1 MVVDCIV
8 HYFQL
13 HVIVTDESSDAIMR
27 LYSRTSGTVGLV
39 DHLYLTA
46 QQNSEAAYQREMEP
60 YADGNRLFRVC
71 S

>member
-1 MVVDCIV
+1 
-8 HYFQL
+8 
-13 HVIVTDESSDAIMR
+13 MR

-39 DHLYLTA
+39 DNLYLTA

-71 S
+71 SVS

>member
-1 MVVDCIV
+1 
-8 HYFQL
+8 
-13 HVIVTDESSDAIMR
+13 MR

-39 DHLYLTA
+39 DNLFSTA

-71 S
+71 SVR

>member
-1 MVVDCIV
+1 
-8 HYFQL
+8 
-13 HVIVTDESSDAIMR
+13 MR

-39 DHLYLTA
+39 DNLFTPA

-71 S
+71 SVRLFIVDLVYEEK